1 MEPIKKN
8 SESTDGEWDLSAN
21 HWKSRTVWILIF
33 SFYNASAGYR
43 IGNGWQIYKYCLSNT
58 NFYIDFFWSIFFLS
72 VMVEWT
78 MKATAY
84 FDQKQPWRNEFLRR
98 LFIQIIFIYLP
109 TILYLE
115 CVDRFYYQISDRTL
129 FRIPQNILQLPFSMG
144 ISLIYTLFY
153 SLASL
158 YREYMAGIESKV
170 IPVAEVQREK
180 ISDGRPGNLKD
191 NPVITIRE
199 GKDIRL
205 LDLDIVLICNSNGMN
220 TIYERNPSNP
230 PIQDGHPL
238 KYLVERLDEKEY
250 YQITRWELVHRSI
263 VKGYDVNGD
272 KNFRL
277 ALDFPLEQPL
287 VINKDKIDDFAKWLL
302 EDHEK

>member
-21 HWKSRTVWILIF
+21 HWKSRTVWILVF
-33 SFYNASAGYR
+33 SFVNASAGYR
-43 IGNGWQIYKYCLSNT
+43 IGDGWKIFKYCLSNA
-58 NFYIDFFWSIFFLS
+58 NFYIDFLWSCFFLY
-72 VMVEWT
+72 VLVEWIMQT
-78 MKATAY
+78 TQY
-84 FDQKQPWRNEFLRR
+84 FDQKQPWKDEFLMR
-98 LFIQIIFIYLP
+98 LFVQIIFAYLP
-109 TILYLE
+109 TLFYLE
-115 CVDRFYYQISDRTL
+115 CIDRLYLQISGRSL

-153 SLASL
+153 SLISL
-158 YREYMAGIESKV
+158 YREYMTGTESQV
-170 IPVAEVQREK
+170 ISVTEVQREK
-180 ISDGRPGNLKD
+180 TSDGRQGNLKD

-277 ALDFPLEQPL
+277 ALDFPLEQQL